1 MFDVALKPGVEAG
14 ADPHRQVFGDRP
26 RGQRQ
31 AAWVRIWPAMV
42 LSWAEAAA
50 A

>member
-1 MFDVALKPGVEAG
+1 MFDATLKATVQSG
-14 ADPHRQVFGDRP
+14 AYAHRQVIGDRA

>member
-1 MFDVALKPGVEAG
+1 MLDTALQATVEAG
-14 ADPHRQVFGDRP
+14 AYAHRQVVRDRAP
-26 RGQRQ
+26 GQRQ